1 MAMDEKTPLKDAV
14 RSRASRA
21 FEKTCAEGGSG
32 AENTRVFRLL
42 IREIEALITPWK
54 SLLNRHLNEVTFRLE
69 SGKLDTQPTILLVL
83 GLPAAFEALVALEA
97 FRRINPN
104 LKSWE
109 NARLTPNI
117 HPFALAMMAESLADI
132 WHKVRSSE
140 HVKYVNIRRALH
152 LSAEVNLDIY
162 AAEGSHGQSWSREI
176 DFLKK
181 ELIAPSRSEK
191 APVNPRIAS
200 SSSLGLLMA
209 AERGFGKLRDAGLDE
224 AFLYALT
231 EMEPLALMCMTLL
244 LDQASRDKD

>member
-32 AENTRVFRLL
+32 AENSRVFRLL
-42 IREIEALITPWK
+42 IREIEALIDQWE
-54 SLLNRHLNEVTFRLE
+54 SLLNRYLYEVSFKLE
-69 SGKLDTQPTILLVL
+69 YRKLEAQLALLLIL
-83 GLPAAFEALVALEA
+83 GLPAVFEALVALEA
-97 FRRINPN
+97 FRRINSK
-104 LKSWE
+104 LKSSE
-109 NARLTPNI
+109 NARLAPNI

-140 HVKYVNIRRALH
+140 HAKYAVARRALH

-162 AAEGSHGQSWSREI
+162 AAEGSDGQSWSREI

-181 ELIAPSRSEK
+181 ELIAPSRSEQS
-191 APVNPRIAS
+191 PVHPRTAS
-200 SSSLGLLMA
+200 SSSLSLLLA
-209 AERGFGKLRDAGLDE
+209 AERSFGKLRDAGLDE
-224 AFLYALT
+224 AFLYTLT